1 MKNRKLCFRK
11 QDVTVVIRSFFTLKN
26 ERLRCRRPP
35 PGVTKIVLSTNLAET
50 SVTIDDIVYVVDCGL
65 MKEKC
70 YDPSKSMES
79 LDTVRA
85 DVITQSD
92 TSLTP

>member
-1 MKNRKLCFRK
+1 M
-11 QDVTVVIRSFFTLKN
+11 
-26 ERLRCRRPP
+26 
-35 PGVTKIVLSTNLAET
+35 TKIVLSTNLAET

-92 TSLTP
+92 TSLHDVVFRRSGFREQTLCSVGVVLVACRKESAFTW